1 MKVLLVKKACV
12 LILVAQFNGI
22 FWLTYDISQIKKVLE
37 KKKSSY
43 KWRSYQENQASF
55 TIKGFTDISTK
66 LCCGCWYFCQV
77 MLWMM
82 RKDPDLSDNH

>member
-12 LILVAQFNGI
+12 LILAAQFNGI
-22 FWLTYDISQIKKVLE
+22 FWLTYDITQIKKVLE

-55 TIKGFTDISTK
+55 TIKRFTDIFAK
-66 LCCGCWYFCQV
+66 LCSEWRGKILICLVIINCCQRF
-77 MLWMM
+77 L
-82 RKDPDLSDNH
+82 